1 MYNDSLHKFQPE
13 LDRLNLVNRRTPEK
27 LTSPDDSI
35 PYHVARLV
43 LLLRLAGRPQGE
55 PRIDGRT
62 KLAKLD
68 FFVRYPQFLQKAID
82 ILGVEETYD
91 SVTLADEIGVTVESH
106 MIRYR
111 YGPWDRRYYVLLAY
125 MNGKNLMAISSR
137 DNVDQYTLSSAGHRL
152 ASSLLELPEYKPIV
166 ARCKAVGELFG
177 AKSGTWLKDFVY
189 RHYPEVVRT
198 PMTWL
203 ITPEQ
208 EANSHE

>member
-1 MYNDSLHKFQPE
+1 MYTDSLDE
-13 LDRLNLVNRRTPEK
+13 LQSDFNRLNLVNRRTPTK
-27 LTSPDDSI
+27 LSVPDDNL

-43 LLLRLAGRPQGE
+43 LLLRLAGRPLGE

-82 ILGVEETYD
+82 ILGARKAYD
-91 SVTLADEIGVTVESH
+91 SVLLADEIGVTVESH

-125 MNGKNLMAISSR
+125 MYGKDLIIVNSR
-137 DNVDQYTLSSAGHRL
+137 GTADQYALSTTGMRL
-152 ASSLLELPEYKPIV
+152 ASSLLELPEHKTIA
-166 ARCKAVGELFG
+166 ARCKAVGELLG
-177 AKSGTWLKDFVY
+177 VKSGTWLKDFVY
-189 RHYPEVVRT
+189 RNYPEVVRT

-208 EANSHE
+208 GVSSDE

>member
-1 MYNDSLHKFQPE
+1 MYTDSLHGFQPD
-13 LDRLNLVNRRTPEK
+13 LNRLNLVNRRVPEK
-27 LTSPDDSI
+27 LTLPGDNL

-43 LLLRLAGRPQGE
+43 LLLRLAGRPLSE

-68 FFVRYPQFLQKAID
+68 FFVRYPQFLQKAIH
-82 ILGVEETYD
+82 ILDAETTYD
-91 SVTLADEIGVTVESH
+91 SATLADEIGVTVESH

-111 YGPWDRRYYVLLAY
+111 YGPWDQRYYVLLAY
-125 MNGKNLMAISSR
+125 MNGKKLMVIRSR
-137 DNVDQYTLSSAGHRL
+137 DNVDQYILSSVGHRL
-152 ASSLLELPEYKPIV
+152 ASSLLELPEYKSIA
-166 ARCKAVGELFG
+166 ARCKVVGELLG

-208 EANSHE
+208 GASSDE